1 MNTNLNSIVDLMAED
16 FEVSKKDA
24 REFLKTAFQRIG
36 TCIINLEE
44 NEKMAISGFGTFKKV
59 LRPARTCR
67 NPQTGGTLEVPA
79 HYVIKFRP
87 APDIKNAI

>member
-1 MNTNLNSIVDLMAED
+1 MNSNLNNIVDLMAED

-36 TCIINLEE
+36 ESLIGLLE
-44 NEKMAISGFGTFKKV
+44 NEKMTISGFGTFKKV